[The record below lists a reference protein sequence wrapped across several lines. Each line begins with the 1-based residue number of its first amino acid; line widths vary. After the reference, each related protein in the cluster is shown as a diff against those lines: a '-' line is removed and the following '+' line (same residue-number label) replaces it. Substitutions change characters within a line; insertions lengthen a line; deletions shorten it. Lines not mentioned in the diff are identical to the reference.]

1 MWETWQNHDFN
12 TEIIEM
18 ALLEV
23 KLAARTLA
31 KSLFPLIA
39 AIYGTINI
47 NRFRVIVD
55 LKFMYQSDAA

>member
-1 MWETWQNHDFN
+1 
-12 TEIIEM
+12 M

-31 KSLFPLIA
+31 KKPLPLV
-39 AIYGTINI
+39 AIYGTIII

-55 LKFMYQSDAA
+55 LKFMYQSDAT

>member
-1 MWETWQNHDFN
+1 
-12 TEIIEM
+12 M